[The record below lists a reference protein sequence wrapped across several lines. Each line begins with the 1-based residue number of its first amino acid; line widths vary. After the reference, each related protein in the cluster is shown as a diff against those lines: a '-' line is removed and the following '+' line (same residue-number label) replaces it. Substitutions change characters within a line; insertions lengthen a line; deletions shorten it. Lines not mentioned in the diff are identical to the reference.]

1 MSVMA
6 TALRQR
12 LIQDRFEG
20 PVHEAV
26 LNLLVASASLQE
38 RSERLFAKYDVS
50 PAQYNVLRILK
61 GAHPAGHARCEI
73 ARRMIE
79 RAPDLTRMIDRLQR
93 RGLVE
98 RARSDQDRRHS
109 ITRITR
115 GGLELV
121 ERMAPA
127 VAALH
132 RTVSRRLTRPEAAAL
147 SRLCE
152 KLYAQD

>member
-1 MSVMA
+1 MV
-6 TALRQR
+6 TALGKR
-12 LIQDRFEG
+12 LLQDRFEG
-20 PVHEAV
+20 PVQTAV
-26 LNLLVASASLQE
+26 LNLLVAAAFVQE
-38 RSERLFAKYDVS
+38 HMARLFGEHDLT

-61 GAHPAGHARCEI
+61 GVHPGGHPRCEI
-73 ARRMIE
+73 ARRLIE
-79 RAPDLTRMIDRLQR
+79 RAPDLTRMIDRLER

-115 GGLELV
+115 RGLELV

-127 VAALH
+127 VTALH
-132 RTVSRRLTRPEAAAL
+132 RTVSRRLTRPEAVTL

-152 KLYAQD
+152 KLYAED